1 MVAALAAQPD
11 VPSYQIAW
19 GPSVRSGWVW
29 HCCCC
34 RPGRRLLLPLA
45 LPTSLSPLLLAPNT
59 PPSLGTPPPHPT
71 PPACRRAPEVRVLA
85 EDKTPLGVMST
96 PDALAEARAQ
106 GFDLIMVVP
115 DAQPPVCRIMEFSK
129 YNYELEKASKEA
141 KKRQRESV

>member
-1 MVAALAAQPD
+1 M
-11 VPSYQIAW
+11 
-19 GPSVRSGWVW
+19 
-29 HCCCC
+29 
-34 RPGRRLLLPLA
+34 
-45 LPTSLSPLLLAPNT
+45 
-59 PPSLGTPPPHPT
+59 
-71 PPACRRAPEVRVLA
+71 LA

-96 PDALAEARAQ
+96 PNALAEARAQ